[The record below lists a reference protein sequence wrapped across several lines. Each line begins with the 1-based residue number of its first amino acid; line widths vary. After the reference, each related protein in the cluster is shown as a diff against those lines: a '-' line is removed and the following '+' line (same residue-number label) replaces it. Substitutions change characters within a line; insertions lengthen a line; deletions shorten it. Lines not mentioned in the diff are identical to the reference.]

1 MDWRELGALKRER
14 AAEILGGI
22 SPQTVDD
29 MIRAGKLRS
38 SKAGRVVLVSVQ
50 SIRAYLG
57 EVAPLAPVSA
67 PAEVPAALPAPAM
80 RPPLPPRVRSV
91 LAEARRRL
99 V

>member
-14 AAEILGGI
+14 AAEVLGGI

-38 SKAGRVVLVSVQ
+38 SKAGRCVLVSVQ
-50 SIRAYLG
+50 SIRSYLG

-67 PAEVPAALPAPAM
+67 PAEVPAAPPAPVM
-80 RPPLPPRVRSV
+80 RPQLSDRSRRV

-99 V
+99 G